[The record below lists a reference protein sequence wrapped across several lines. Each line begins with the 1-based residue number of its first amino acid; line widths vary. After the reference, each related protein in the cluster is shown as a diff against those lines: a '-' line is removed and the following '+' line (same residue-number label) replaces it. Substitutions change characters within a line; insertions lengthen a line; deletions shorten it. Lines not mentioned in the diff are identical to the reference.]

1 MIVSVRNWTSIALPK
16 RAKQA
21 IQKIA
26 HPGPQKQ
33 RQKQVGLLEAWEHA
47 LCTQANLLIQ
57 PYDKD

>member
-26 HPGPQKQ
+26 PRGPKTERSKQ
-33 RQKQVGLLEAWEHA
+33 LGWMEAWERT
-47 LCTQANLLIQ
+47 LCSQANLLIE
-57 PYDKD
+57 PYNED